1 MEVSMQQSQCYYM
14 SEISKKRTVS
24 SEVIET
30 ESSEVQ
36 ITHAVTEAVTES
48 CVVRKSSAEQNSC
61 EIITNTKAIEATSTD
76 LTQTQTDP
84 DVSLQDLIEAELNS
98 RLSNNISTTSSSI
111 EEKLCMTQSNT
122 SIVNNG
128 ENDEDEEKSKAEENL
143 TTNGINIDKNDL
155 IAGNENGE
163 QENEEYIDTDIKE
176 KTFNFLENEKEHINQ
191 TEDPIVRINEE
202 NSVLKDDDDG
212 NTYEIVRKIEKPSSI
227 KDKLMLGGNDD
238 HMALLF
244 SQTITSPAFTP
255 TDENFDILQAIKREE
270 NSIDEFIKN
279 ENLCRLAVANEDD
292 NGHHPQDDLVQDISN
307 GEISPEDER
316 EISQDSDYS
325 ESLTRVKSTIKVQD
339 SIQIIEQ
346 EIKNCD
352 YICISNDD
360 DEPIEQNI
368 SEDTIIVEK
377 LSPSHGEDDVHRT
390 PDLVESE
397 IHQTPDLI
405 KDDIHHAP
413 NQAEEDVHQVNGDVH
428 QVKDE
433 VDNVQANINEVIE
446 SNGHLEESKSLNEKI
461 EFVKD
466 VVNSDD
472 DEEDVEIEEEC
483 ANNTN
488 STKLVLDLVN
498 TSTTIQTSTTVSS
511 ETIENSNTMNNSNSN
526 SIADNKT
533 HLKKKKSK
541 KSKKDHEKE
550 NISVNEN
557 NSTNNHNHKDQ
568 LYIEDDLSQVN
579 VRNLK
584 KTYCDQSINGSIS
597 IKKSEPIISTGIS
610 IKQLCRSF
618 GDLTS
623 LPDDNNPS
631 SMPNSAV
638 ESTES
643 SPDSRAKSM
652 IDLRRLDLEPLYRGV
667 SVKAL
672 RASFMNLASNNN
684 STNNNTILYATIE
697 RGFSWRKCQPIS
709 MYPPLIM
716 RMQSFTQPKTK
727 SSFSKFDALSKK
739 TMLHVRSSDAGKAQ
753 EKFNGSTG
761 LIEQNCKACS
771 KQVFQME
778 QMKAE
783 KAIWHKNCFRCKECN
798 KQLNV
803 DTYQSHEG
811 TLYCKPHFKALFAP
825 KVVEDTQPMKPRKPE
840 LIIRESQP
848 VELPPD
854 VVRASDKPDLGL
866 EELQSLNVKERFQVF
881 EHANEQQP
889 DHTLE
894 RTSPSVKRSS
904 SILSKLARFQA
915 KGMDIGVSDDAL
927 NGIPIEPS
935 SDESEQSDE
944 ELGEDADLIRAKRKT
959 AQKEEP
965 IVFDKLDD
973 LKSRWE
979 SGNQMTKDERREE
992 CKQEIQS
999 IRSRLFMGKQ
1009 GKMKEMYQQAVAESE
1024 SGANVKKSIPAAEI
1038 SDTAKSIKEKFEK
1051 GEALVKDEENHKVEE
1066 DMSIFEAGISK
1077 KSRSIFKELDATSGK
1092 PPKLVPLTPVKSQS
1106 DVKRAYLPRQTSED
1120 IVRSTDC
1127 VDDVQIQ
1134 TADISNK
1141 FKFFESY
1148 QAPQTERKQFR
1159 ITPPREGVVKENS
1172 PDREIYHDPDVV
1184 RSEETIEDPTV
1195 AAKTHTAT
1203 KMLSIFRQLEEK
1215 NANEPVPTGPKPLKR
1230 FTPPPEPTRPDEES
1244 DDEGVTSSEEEESE
1258 TEQST
1263 DVIRAVDKPTDEF
1276 LIQAQNAARAKQLR
1290 AKFEKWEENEIR
1302 RENNSSSINLAEET
1316 SEEQIE
1322 SAKTLRAR
1330 FESMQETTTTTKI
1343 ENKAR
1348 VKVHRFVELQVNNA
1362 ELCEGCGKRVYP
1374 LEKIECNTKAYHKQ
1388 CFKCLQC
1395 KTVLRMDS
1403 YTLNQGMLYCIPHF
1417 KQLFIAKGNYET
1429 GFGLDQHKSKW
1440 ENHQQQQPQNG
1451 HVTPAH

>member
-1 MEVSMQQSQCYYM
+1 MILLITMFVLPYLAKTLYDTFGWTQNVDDEETDTELQM

-550 NISVNEN
+550 NISV
-557 NSTNNHNHKDQ
+557 
-568 LYIEDDLSQVN
+568 
-579 VRNLK
+579 
-584 KTYCDQSINGSIS
+584 
-597 IKKSEPIISTGIS
+597 
-610 IKQLCRSF
+610 
-618 GDLTS
+618 
-623 LPDDNNPS
+623 
-631 SMPNSAV
+631 
-638 ESTES
+638 
-643 SPDSRAKSM
+643 
-652 IDLRRLDLEPLYRGV
+652 
-667 SVKAL
+667 
-672 RASFMNLASNNN
+672 
-684 STNNNTILYATIE
+684 
-697 RGFSWRKCQPIS
+697 
-709 MYPPLIM
+709 
-716 RMQSFTQPKTK
+716 K

>member
-1 MEVSMQQSQCYYM
+1 MILLITMFVLPYLAKTLYDTFGWTQNVDDEETDTELQM

-610 IKQLCRSF
+610 IKQL
-618 GDLTS
+618 
-623 LPDDNNPS
+623 
-631 SMPNSAV
+631 
-638 ESTES
+638 
-643 SPDSRAKSM
+643 
-652 IDLRRLDLEPLYRGV
+652 
-667 SVKAL
+667 
-672 RASFMNLASNNN
+672 
-684 STNNNTILYATIE
+684 
-697 RGFSWRKCQPIS
+697 
-709 MYPPLIM
+709 
-716 RMQSFTQPKTK
+716 K